1 MTLPEFALVTDSSC
15 SLPREFVEE
24 YRVTVVPIQLEWQ
37 GRFVSDGVD
46 VTPAEVYAHLRADPT
61 ATIKTSTP
69 TPADFIQVYRRL
81 LKRYEQ
87 VLSIHLAGTLTS
99 VVEIARQAAAELEE
113 GRVVVVD
120 SSTASMGLG
129 FAVLAAARVRERGG
143 DRTEAAGEA
152 AAVGEACRLYGLM
165 ETLKYVKSSG
175 RLRGAGMKAGS
186 SLRLRPVIVVGSGEV
201 RLVGVVRTRKRGI
214 DKIVDLARE
223 RGRGLP
229 AHVSVVHAGVPED
242 AETLAARLPRE
253 LDCVEM
259 IVSAFTPVLGGH
271 TGPGFIGV
279 ALYTE

>member
-1 MTLPEFALVTDSSC
+1 VTAPEFALVTDSSC
-15 SLPREFVEE
+15 SLPEEFVEA
-24 YRVTVVPIQLEWQ
+24 YRVAVVPIQLEWQ
-37 GRFVSDGVD
+37 GRFVRDGVD
-46 VTPAEVYAHLRADPT
+46 VTPAEVYARLRVDPT

-69 TPADFIQVYRRL
+69 APADFLQVYRSL
-81 LKRYEQ
+81 LERHEQ

-99 VVEIARQAAAELEE
+99 VVEIARQAATELEV
-113 GRVVVVD
+113 GRVAVID

-129 FAVLAAARVRERGG
+129 FAVLAAARAREGGG
-143 DRTEAAGEA
+143 DRAEAARQA
-152 AAVGEACRLYGLM
+152 AATGKACRLYGLM

-186 SLRLRPVIVVGSGEV
+186 SLRLRPVIVVGEGEV
-201 RLVGVVRTRKRGI
+201 RLVGVVRTRRRGV

-223 RGRGLP
+223 RSRGLP

-242 AETLAARLPRE
+242 AQMLAARLSRE
-253 LDCVEM
+253 LDCIEM

-279 ALYTE
+279 TLYTD